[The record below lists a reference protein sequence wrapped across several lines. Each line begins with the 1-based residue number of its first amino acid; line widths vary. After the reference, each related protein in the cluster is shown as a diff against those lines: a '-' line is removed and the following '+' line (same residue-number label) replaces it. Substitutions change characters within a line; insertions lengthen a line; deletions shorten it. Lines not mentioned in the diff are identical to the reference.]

1 VICTRP
7 RSKPFSVSRLSK
19 VFWKFSRLELCLI
32 VPSMEAQLKQVRV
45 SNRRVERHDLSAAD
59 QMSYDAFDQRWFG
72 DIV

>member
-19 VFWKFSRLELCLI
+19 VFWKLSRLELCLI